1 MQYKDYAQSE
11 KNLGEYINTLML
23 ICCKTIKGGL
33 SIQSYQHNKFIF

>member
-23 ICCKTIKGGL
+23 IVGDCKGR
-33 SIQSYQHNKFIF
+33 SYIFTVT